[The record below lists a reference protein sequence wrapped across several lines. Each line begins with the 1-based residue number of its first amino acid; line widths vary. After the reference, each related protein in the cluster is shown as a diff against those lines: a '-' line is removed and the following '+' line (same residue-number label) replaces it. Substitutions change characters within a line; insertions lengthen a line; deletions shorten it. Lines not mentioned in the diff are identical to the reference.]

1 MTDCCAVPLPAGR
14 LERISDKLIAIGQ
27 FKTLAVLLEKL
38 IQTRQ
43 IRKHYTRLRNLKQF
57 RYLSLT

>member
-1 MTDCCAVPLPAGR
+1 MTDCRAVPLPAGR

-27 FKTLAVLLEKL
+27 FKTLAVLLEKFIL
-38 IQTRQ
+38 TRQ
-43 IRKHYTRLRNLKQF
+43 IRKHYTRLRNSKQF